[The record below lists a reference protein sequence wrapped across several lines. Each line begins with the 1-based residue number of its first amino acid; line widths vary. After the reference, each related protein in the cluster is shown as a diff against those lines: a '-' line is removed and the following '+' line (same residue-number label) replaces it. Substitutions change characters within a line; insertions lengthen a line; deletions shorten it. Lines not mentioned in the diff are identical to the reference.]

1 MTYSPASQRI
11 NLIARLL
18 STHCNGALNGA
29 TRQETRVVTARLFG
43 MHKLFFSSYPPHQ
56 VVGLPS
62 LSPTMETGSIANWNL
77 AEGQSFAAGD
87 IFCSVETDK
96 ATVDFEAQD
105 EGVLAK
111 ILVPAGSGDVKVGDP
126 VMIIVDDESSVAA
139 FDNYRVEAPTALEYS
154 SPPPPAAAP
163 PPPEPSTPPPT
174 TIVAAPTP
182 SPARPSGGRVVASP
196 LAHMLAKEKGF
207 DISQILGTGPG
218 GRIIA
223 ADVKEYVPSAMT
235 ALPSAGTAETPAPT
249 QAAMGAPPIPG
260 SGYTDYPLS
269 EEARQV
275 AERLVQS
282 KRNVPHYYLTVDVS
296 CDELLAVRDKLNKS
310 LGKDVKPLGVYE
322 LLIKA
327 AAISMK
333 TVPAV
338 NGSWLDSVVRV
349 YDSVDMNVVVGS
361 GDSLFTPIISDCA
374 SKGLKNIS
382 EDLNNAVSALEP
394 EGEDSPT
401 FLGGVGTF
409 TIMNLGM
416 YGIKSCAPII
426 REPQSCALAIGSL
439 ENRIVPN
446 DDPDSEN
453 IYNESVVFTATLSC
467 DHRVV
472 DGAVGAQ
479 WLAAFKSHVENPT
492 TLLL

>member
-1 MTYSPASQRI
+1 
-11 NLIARLL
+11 
-18 STHCNGALNGA
+18 
-29 TRQETRVVTARLFG
+29 
-43 MHKLFFSSYPPHQ
+43 
-56 VVGLPS
+56 
-62 LSPTMETGSIANWNL
+62 METGSIANWNL

-111 ILVPAGSGDVKVGDP
+111 ILVAAGSGEVKVGDP

-139 FDNYRVEAPTALEYS
+139 FANYKVEAPAASESS
-154 SPPPPAAAP
+154 SPPPPA
-163 PPPEPSTPPPT
+163 STPPPT
-174 TIVAAPTP
+174 EPSTPHPVSAPSP

-207 DISQILGTGPG
+207 DISQINGTGPG

-223 ADVKEYVPSAMT
+223 ADVKEYIPSAAT
-235 ALPSAGTAETPAPT
+235 AIPSASTAETPAPAL
-249 QAAMGAPPIPG
+249 AAMAAPPILG

-310 LGKDVKPLGVYE
+310 LGKDDKPLGVYE

-349 YDSVDMNVVVGS
+349 YDSVDMNVVMGS

-374 SKGLKNIS
+374 SKGLKKIS

-394 EGEDSPT
+394 DGEDSPT
-401 FLGGVGTF
+401 VLGGVGTF

-446 DDPDSEN
+446 DDPDSED
-453 IYNESVVFTATLSC
+453 IYKESVVFTATLSC